1 MRVSH
6 FNTYLD
12 GGAATAGR
20 RLHESL
26 TRVGVDSHFHYAA
39 KNQSA
44 IDLGPTYHATTL
56 GRSNIA
62 KSIAKAID
70 FRIHRQKFKGA
81 LRNRP
86 SDLEIFTTPRGVSE
100 SLWPPVNHPKSDA
113 EIIQLHW
120 ISKFIDYR
128 SFFQT
133 LPQSQPVVWT
143 LHDMSAM
150 TGGCHF
156 SDGCQFYLT
165 GCGNCPQLA
174 HGNANDV
181 SRRGFLEKQ
190 AAIADTN
197 LHIVAPSRWLI
208 QSAES
213 SLLLRSAKS
222 FTRIPYGIDADVYHP
237 MDRSEARDQLGIA
250 HDAKVVCFGAMD
262 MNNRRKGGKQML
274 AAFAAVSDMPNVTGL
289 VFGAGELKAPG
300 VKLPPIHNVG
310 MVHGVQQQR
319 AVFSAA
325 DVYVLPSLEDN
336 LPLTG
341 LEAMAC
347 GTPILGFTAGG
358 IPDYVRPGV
367 SGMLAEVGNAE
378 DLGQKLRSM
387 LSDTQQ
393 CLELGQSA
401 RQMIVN
407 EYACIREATDYR
419 RLYAALLEGTTSGSA
434 AA

>member
-1 MRVSH
+1 MRISH
-6 FNTYLD
+6 FNTYLN

-26 TRVGVDSHFHYAA
+26 THTGVDSHFHYAA
-39 KNQSA
+39 KKQPA
-44 IDLGPTYHATTL
+44 MDLGPTYHATTL
-56 GRSNIA
+56 GRSSIA
-62 KSIAKAID
+62 KSIAKAIG
-70 FRIHRQKFKGA
+70 FRIHRQKFKGS

-86 SDLEIFTTPRGVSE
+86 SDLEIFTTPRGACE
-100 SLWPPVNHPKSDA
+100 SLWPPLNHPQCDA

-128 SFFQT
+128 SFFGS
-133 LPQSQPVVWT
+133 LPGSQPVVWT

-174 HGNANDV
+174 NGDANDV
-181 SRRGFLEKQ
+181 SRQGFLEKQ

-222 FTRIPYGIDADVYHP
+222 FTRIPYGIDSDIYRP
-237 MDRSEARDQLGIA
+237 MDRSEARAQLGVA
-250 HDAKVVCFGAMD
+250 QDAKVVCFGAMD

-274 AAFAAVSDMPNVTGL
+274 SAFAAVSDMPNVTGL
-289 VFGAGELKAPG
+289 VFGAGELEAPG
-300 VKLPPIHNVG
+300 ITLPPIHSVG
-310 MVHGVQQQR
+310 MVQGVQQQR

-378 DLGQKLRSM
+378 DLGRKLRS
-387 LSDTQQ
+387 LLLDPTL
-393 CLELGQSA
+393 CLQLGQSA

-407 EYACIREATDYR
+407 EYAAQREATDYR
-419 RLYAALLEGTTSGSA
+419 RLYAALLEDTTSGSA

>member
-1 MRVSH
+1 MGKRI
-6 FNTYLD
+6 
-12 GGAATAGR
+12 AG
-20 RLHESL
+20 
-26 TRVGVDSHFHYAA
+26 
-39 KNQSA
+39 
-44 IDLGPTYHATTL
+44 
-56 GRSNIA
+56 
-62 KSIAKAID
+62 AID
-70 FRIHRQKFKGA
+70 FRFHRQKFKAA

-86 SDLEIFTTPRGVSE
+86 TDLEIFTTPRGSTE
-100 SLWPPVNHPKSDA
+100 SLWPPMGHPDRDF

-128 SFFQT
+128 SFFGS
-133 LPQSQPVVWT
+133 LPASQPVVWT

-156 SDGCQFYLT
+156 SDGCLFYRT
-165 GCGNCPQLA
+165 GCGNCPQLER
-174 HGNANDV
+174 GGANDI
-181 SRRGFLEKQ
+181 SRHGFLEKQ
-190 AAIADTN
+190 AAIADAN

-208 QSAES
+208 ESAQS
-213 SLLLRSAKS
+213 SLLLQSAKS

-237 MDRSEARDQLGIA
+237 MDRIEARNRLGIA

-274 AAFAAVSDMPNVTGL
+274 QAFAAVANMPKVTGL
-289 VFGAGELKAPG
+289 VFGAGELNAPG
-300 VKLPPIHNVG
+300 INLPPIHSVG
-310 MVHGVQQQR
+310 MVKGVQQQR

-325 DVYVLPSLEDN
+325 DIYVLPSLEDN

-367 SGMLAEVGNAE
+367 SGMLAENGNAD
-378 DLGQKLRSM
+378 DLGQKLRLM

-393 CLELGQSA
+393 CQQLGQTA
-401 RQMIVN
+401 RQMIVD
-407 EYACIREATDYR
+407 EYAATREAFDYMQ
-419 RLYAALLEGTTSGSA
+419 LYAALADGDDVDRVA
-434 AA
+434 A